1 MTAQFDLALATCTQK
16 IGRKIQL
23 SHPNAK
29 TVALALGLALVGSFE
44 VLSKLP
50 WHWLVVPYG
59 VW

>member
-29 TVALALGLALVGSFE
+29 TVALALGLAWSTGSF
-44 VLSKLP
+44 
-50 WHWLVVPYG
+50 
-59 VW
+59 